1 VDTGFQR
8 LGGGE
13 TSDLGKPEQD
23 ERVRIAG
30 LQIDHPLFRVF
41 GNADLDRA
49 ALSAAQDDVDAPHS
63 NDSFCGRASAALAYR
78 RSSCSSWLQAAGV
91 GADERFGRKPR
102 GLNGSDY
109 RICRLG
115 HFINRAFGG
124 GWQFR

>member
-63 NDSFCGRASAALAYR
+63 NDSFCGRASAALAYGR
-78 RSSCSSWLQAAGV
+78 SSWLQAAVVGV
-91 GADERFGRKPR
+91 DERFGRKPR
-102 GLNGSDY
+102 GPRGVNY

-115 HFINRAFGG
+115 YFTNRPFAGV
-124 GWQFR
+124 WQFR